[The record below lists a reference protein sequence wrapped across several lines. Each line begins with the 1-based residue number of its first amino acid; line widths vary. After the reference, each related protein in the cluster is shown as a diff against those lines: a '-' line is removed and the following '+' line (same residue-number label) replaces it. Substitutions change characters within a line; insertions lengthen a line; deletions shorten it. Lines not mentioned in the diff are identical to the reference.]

1 MPLGVQA
8 AQALGQAYMGEAYV
22 GRHMNESKP
31 AGSIGTPTQDERTW
45 GMIAHL
51 SAFAVF
57 LFPFGGNILAPL
69 IIWLTRRDTSAFV
82 EAEAKEA
89 LNFNISV
96 SLGWIV
102 CGVLMFALIGLRLG
116 IVLFLGWLVLTIVAA
131 VKASEGVGYRY
142 PVALRLVK

>member
-1 MPLGVQA
+1 
-8 AQALGQAYMGEAYV
+8 
-22 GRHMNESKP
+22 MNESK
-31 AGSIGTPTQDERTW
+31 ATGSTSTPTQDERTW

-57 LFPFGGNILAPL
+57 VFPVGGNILAPL
-69 IIWLTRRDTSAFV
+69 IIWLARRDTSAFV
-82 EAEAKEA
+82 DAEAKEA

-102 CGVLMFALIGLRLG
+102 CGILTFLLVGIPLG
-116 IVLFLGWLVLTIVAA
+116 IILFLGWLVMTVLAA

-142 PVALRLVK
+142 PLSLRLVK

>member
-1 MPLGVQA
+1 
-8 AQALGQAYMGEAYV
+8 
-22 GRHMNESKP
+22 MNESKSASSP
-31 AGSIGTPTQDERTW
+31 IRGATPTQDERTW

-51 SAFAVF
+51 SAFAFFVF
-57 LFPFGGNILAPL
+57 PLGGNIIAPL
-69 IIWLTRRDTSAFV
+69 IVWLTRRDTSAFV

-102 CGVLMFALIGLRLG
+102 CGLLTFVLVG
-116 IVLFLGWLVLTIVAA
+116 IPMGVVLFLCWLVMTIVAA
-131 VKASEGVGYRY
+131 IKASEGAGYRY

>member
-1 MPLGVQA
+1 MS
-8 AQALGQAYMGEAYV
+8 
-22 GRHMNESKP
+22 ESK
-31 AGSIGTPTQDERTW
+31 ATGSTTTPTQDERTW

-57 LFPFGGNILAPL
+57 LFPLAGNILAPL
-69 IIWLTRRDTSAFV
+69 IVWLARRDTSAFV

-96 SLGWIV
+96 SLAWVV
-102 CGVLMFALIGLRLG
+102 CGLLTFVLIGIPLG
-116 IVLFLGWLVLTIVAA
+116 IILFLGWLVLTIVAA

-142 PVALRLVK
+142 PLTLRLIK

>member
-1 MPLGVQA
+1 M
-8 AQALGQAYMGEAYV
+8 GQ
-22 GRHMNESKP
+22 SKP
-31 AGSIGTPTQDERTW
+31 AASTGTPTQEERTW

-57 LFPFGGNILAPL
+57 VFPVGGNIIAPL

-82 EAEAKEA
+82 DAEAKEA

-102 CGVLMFALIGLRLG
+102 CGLLTFVLIGIPLG
-116 IVLFLGWLVLTIVAA
+116 VVLFLGWLVLTIIAA
-131 VKASEGVGYRY
+131 VKATEGVGYRY
-142 PVALRLVK
+142 PISLRLVK

>member
-1 MPLGVQA
+1 ML
-8 AQALGQAYMGEAYV
+8 
-22 GRHMNESKP
+22 ESKP
-31 AGSIGTPTQDERTW
+31 INTPTQDERTW

-51 SAFAVF
+51 SAFAFFVF
-57 LFPFGGNILAPL
+57 PVAGNILAPL

-96 SLGWIV
+96 ALGWIV
-102 CGVLMFALIGLRLG
+102 CGLLTFALIGIPLG
-116 IVLFLGWLVLTIVAA
+116 IILSLGWMVLTIVAA

-142 PVALRLVK
+142 PISLRLVK